1 MQDANTVL
9 RIIRELGEKGRPLD
23 RIYRQLYNRE
33 LYLVAYGRIYR
44 NEGAMTP
51 GVTGETVDGMSL
63 RKIDAIIE
71 AVRRERYHWAPVKR
85 VYINK
90 PGSTRKR
97 PLGMPTWSDKL
108 LGEVIRLILE
118 AYYEPQFSHR
128 SHGFRSNRGCHT
140 ALTEIHEWWRG
151 TAWFIEGD
159 IKGCFDNISHEVLL
173 SILAERIH
181 DNRFLRLIG
190 DMLKAGYMED
200 WTYNKTL
207 SGAPQGGVV
216 SPILS
221 NIYLDK
227 LDEYIE
233 TVVQPAYT
241 RGELR
246 KPNLTYAALRTHGYR
261 LRKKRQW
268 KAAITVKRLMRT
280 MSSQDTHDPDFRRL
294 HYVRYADDWLIGF
307 TGPRAE
313 AEEIKRQIGAFLRDT
328 LKLELSTEKTL
339 ITHGRTQRASFL
351 GYELMVIHNDTLHDA
366 IGKRTSNG
374 VIGLLVPE
382 DVVKTKMAAYMR
394 RGKPVHLPARQN
406 NTEFSIVRQ
415 YTAEFR
421 GIAEY
426 YALAH
431 NRDRLSQLRWVMETS
446 LTKTLAAKLKLPVP
460 QVIRRFRDM
469 HQTQD
474 GAYKVLRVT
483 VARNG
488 KTPLV
493 ATWGG
498 ISLRRKPG
506 VVLNDAPQ
514 PVWNDRTEIVE
525 RLLADTC
532 EACGSHEHVESH
544 HIRKL
549 DNLTKKG
556 KRLPNWKEVMIAR
569 QRKTLVLCRKCHH
582 DLHAGKPIQFASL
595 NMESRMPRKV
605 GTSGSGGGC
614 WESTGQ

>member
-1 MQDANTVL
+1 MQDATTVL

-33 LYLVAYGRIYR
+33 LYLVAYGRLYR
-44 NEGAMTP
+44 NKGAMTP
-51 GVTGETVDGMSL
+51 GVSEETVDGMSL

-71 AVRRERYHWAPVKR
+71 AVRYERYRWTPVKR
-85 VYINK
+85 VYITK
-90 PGSTRKR
+90 PGSARKR

-128 SHGFRSNRGCHT
+128 SHGFRPHRGCHT

-159 IKGCFDNISHEVLL
+159 IKGCYDNIDHEVLL

-190 DMLKAGYMED
+190 NMLKAGYLEE
-200 WTYNKTL
+200 WTYHKTL

-227 LDEYIE
+227 LDKYIE

-241 RGELR
+241 TGEHRRGNAVYE
-246 KPNLTYAALRTHGYR
+246 ALKTRGYR
-261 LRKKRQW
+261 LRKNGQW
-268 KAAITVKRLMRT
+268 KAAMQVKRLMRT
-280 MSSQDTHDPDFRRL
+280 MPSRDTHDPDFRRL

-313 AEEIKRQIGAFLRDT
+313 AEEIKRQVGAFLRDT
-328 LKLELSTEKTL
+328 LKLELSDEKTL

-374 VIGLLVPE
+374 VIGMLVPE
-382 DVVKTKMAAYMR
+382 SVVKTKMAAYMR

-406 NTEFSIVRQ
+406 NTEFSIVSQ
-415 YTAEFR
+415 YAAEFR

-431 NRDRLSQLRWVMETS
+431 NRDRLSELRWVMETS
-446 LTKTLAAKLKLPVP
+446 LTKTLAAKLKITVP
-460 QVIRRFRDM
+460 QVIRRFREV
-469 HQTQD
+469 HRTED
-474 GAYKVLRVT
+474 GVYQVLRVT
-483 VARNG
+483 VERDG
-488 KTPLV
+488 KAPLV

-506 VVLNDAPQ
+506 GVLNDTPT

-532 EACGSHEHVESH
+532 EACGCHDHVESH
-544 HIRKL
+544 HVRKI
-549 DNLTKKG
+549 DDLTKKG
-556 KRLPNWKEVMIAR
+556 KRLPKWKEVMITR

-582 DLHAGKPIQFASL
+582 DLHAGKPIQFTSS
-595 NMESRMPRKV
+595 NMESRMPRKA
-605 GTSGSGGGC
+605 GTSGSEGGR
-614 WESTGQ
+614 